1 MSKKIKIKDK
11 IMNMQKPGK
20 KRKPRNIKIKDREN
34 RIKGWIRSS
43 RNKGNKEKKYKH
55 KARRIS

>member
-1 MSKKIKIKDK
+1 
-11 IMNMQKPGK
+11 MNMQKPGK
-20 KRKPRNIKIKDREN
+20 KRKPGNIKIKDREN